1 MAYTPPG
8 ETRRRIYRFMKE
20 RLLAGQPPTIREV
33 QEAFGFR
40 SVESARAQL
49 DMLVIEGLLIKEEGK
64 SRGYRLPGR
73 ERPPALV
80 PLLGRVQ
87 AGRLS
92 EAMQEPEG
100 YLSIDTRAKADE
112 LFALRVRGESMTG
125 AGIMPGDVVV
135 VRRQP
140 EAEPGDI
147 VVAMV
152 GEEATVKTLRRK
164 GGRWV
169 LLPENPDFP
178 PIIPPPQTLVILGKV
193 IEVRRYLEK
202 LALIEANS

>member
-8 ETRRRIYRFMKE
+8 ETRRRIYLFMKE

-40 SVESARAQL
+40 SVESARAQMDL
-49 DMLVIEGLLIKEEGK
+49 LVVEGLLIKEEGK
-64 SRGYRLPGR
+64 SRGYRLPGHG
-73 ERPPALV
+73 RPPALV

-100 YLSIDTRAKADE
+100 YLSIDTRSKAED

-125 AGIMPGDVVV
+125 AGIMPDDIVV

-140 EAEPGDI
+140 EADPGDI

-152 GEEATVKTLRRK
+152 GDEATVKTLRRK

>member
-8 ETRRRIYRFMKE
+8 ETRRRIYRFMRE
-20 RLLAGQPPTIREV
+20 RLMAGLPPTIREV

-49 DMLVIEGLLIKEEGK
+49 DALVHEGLLAKAEGK
-64 SRGYRLPGR
+64 ARGYRLPGR
-73 ERPPALV
+73 DRPPALV

-100 YLSIDTRAKADE
+100 YLSIDTRTKNEE

-125 AGIMPGDVVV
+125 AGILPGDVVI

-140 EAEPGDI
+140 EAEPGDV

-152 GEEATVKTLRRK
+152 EDEATVKTLRRK
-164 GGRWV
+164 GGRWI
-169 LLPENPDFP
+169 LQPENSDFP
-178 PIIPPPQTLVILGKV
+178 PIIPPPQTLLILGKV
-193 IEVRRYLEK
+193 VEVRRYLEK
-202 LALIEANS
+202 LALIEAGS